1 MNNYKNFNK
10 NKLNVLVTGSSSGIG
25 LAIAIKFLKHKDL
38 FNVIITGRNKEKL
51 KNLSE
56 LYNCNYYSCDLL
68 YDENINNL
76 YNYIKEIT
84 DNNLNILVN
93 NAGIYEYNKIEEIK
107 NIKDMI
113 KLNLEVP
120 IILTKKIAK
129 KMKENKYGR
138 IINIGSISG
147 VMGEAN
153 ASVYSATKA
162 GLIGLT
168 KSLAL
173 ELAEYNITVNT
184 INPGWV
190 DTSLTDKAFD
200 NSEFTIDQ
208 TIDIIPQK
216 RFIHPSEIAE
226 LVYFLTTQKARGIT
240 GQSINLCAGLSVGF

>member
-1 MNNYKNFNK
+1 MNNYKKYNN

-25 LAIAIKFLKHKDL
+25 LAIAMKFLKHNDL
-38 FNVIITGRNKEKL
+38 FNVIITGRNTEKL
-51 KNLSE
+51 KNLSN

-93 NAGIYEYNKIEEIK
+93 NAGIYEYNKIEEIN
-107 NIKDMI
+107 NIKEMI

-173 ELAEYNITVNT
+173 ELAEFNITVNT

-190 DTSLTDKAFD
+190 DTSLTDNAFD
-200 NSEFTIDQ
+200 NSEFTLDQ
-208 TIDIIPQK
+208 TIDMIPQK

>member
-1 MNNYKNFNK
+1 MNNYKKYNN

-25 LAIAIKFLKHKDL
+25 LAIAMKFLKYNDL
-38 FNVIITGRNKEKL
+38 FNVIITGRNTEKL
-51 KNLSE
+51 KNLSN

-76 YNYIKEIT
+76 YNYIKDIT

-93 NAGIYEYNKIEEIK
+93 NAGIYEYNKIEEIN
-107 NIKDMI
+107 NIKEMI

-173 ELAEYNITVNT
+173 ELAEFNITVNT

-190 DTSLTDKAFD
+190 DTSLTDNAFD
-200 NSEFTIDQ
+200 NSEFTLDQ
-208 TIDIIPQK
+208 TIDMIPQK